1 MTELYPTNSHQSMT
15 EPFPKTRRVA
25 EASERCP
32 IESARECAQS
42 TNSHLDWTMLAIWS
56 FVVFSFAA
64 FFFCGLIIWAKFRG
78 G

>member
-1 MTELYPTNSHQSMT
+1 MTELLPGNGQQIVT
-15 EPFPKTRRVA
+15 EVFLKSRRVA